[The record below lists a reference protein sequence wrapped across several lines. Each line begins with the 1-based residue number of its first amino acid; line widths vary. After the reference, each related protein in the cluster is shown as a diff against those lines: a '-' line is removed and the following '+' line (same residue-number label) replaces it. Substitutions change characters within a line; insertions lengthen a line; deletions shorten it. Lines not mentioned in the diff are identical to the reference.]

1 MYFVYLQLGD
11 YYSGIDIPVRTYM
24 LCLIPAVVLLGQI
37 RHLKILV
44 PFSVIANMSLT
55 VGFAITLY
63 YIFSDIQPLENI
75 HYVSTWAQMPKF
87 FATVI
92 FAIEGI
98 GTVSIYSRLFSQFY
112 FGILRGL
119 V

>member
-1 MYFVYLQLGD
+1 M
-11 YYSGIDIPVRTYM
+11 DIPVRVYM
-24 LCLIPAVVLLGQI
+24 LTLIPAVVLLGQI

-44 PFSVIANMSLT
+44 PFSVIANFSLS

-63 YIFSDIQPLENI
+63 YIFTGLKPIEEIDMFHSMSI
-75 HYVSTWAQMPKF
+75 PKF

-98 GTVSIYSRLFSQFY
+98 GVVSKNILFFMN
-112 FGILRGL
+112 
-119 V
+119 